1 VRPKGVADGQQANI
15 PALPLIDAM
24 GGQGLKGLPTA
35 GHVGSSPRVCHREI
49 RGNNPGGDDEAI
61 ALK

>member
-1 VRPKGVADGQQANI
+1 
-15 PALPLIDAM
+15 M

-35 GHVGSSPRVCHREI
+35 GHVGSSPTVCHREI